1 MAGSKKPTLWL
12 KPVMIFGVLLVLLAS
27 CSMPDVDTGDDGTL
41 QPIPL
46 GAGDAAGAS
55 PSSLGDVGIG
65 DTDDD
70 DAPFTFTLSDGA
82 ATPSDFVPLPLAA
95 GEPLPEDDIARILA
109 RLPALVKEGEDAVD
123 FNLPDE
129 VIPPPLTGETIEAVF
144 PPDEALQPD
153 EIIAGPLEVLR
164 YAPEG
169 EIPIAP
175 FVNVTF
181 NQPMVP
187 LGTLQDLSELDVP
200 VQIEP
205 ALEGT
210 WRWLGTKTLNFQFDS
225 EQIDRLPM
233 ATEYTVTI
241 PAGTTSATGGELV
254 ETVQFNFST
263 PTVTMRRNYPHSS
276 DPQPRDP
283 IFFIAFDQRIDP
295 QSVLETIQVTA
306 DGETVQVRLA
316 TEEEIADRTEIS
328 YYVQNAG
335 ESRWLAFLS
344 DQLLPADTSVSVTIG
359 PETSS
364 AEGPLLTQSSQG
376 YSFHTYAPLEI
387 VDHGC
392 SWWDEVCR
400 PLQPLFIEFNNPI
413 DPAYYEEGML
423 SIEPELPGAVVNI
436 LGNIIE
442 IRGMTQGQTT
452 YKVTVDGDFRDVFGQ
467 TLGEDEQLRYKIDS
481 AEPFLI
487 GPDDIFVTLDPS
499 ATDPASPTGPA
510 LSLYTMNYSR
520 LKVKVFVVEPDDW
533 PEYMAYLRS
542 FYETDKPIDPPGRK
556 VVDKTQR
563 LDIQTDILTEVG
575 IDLSDVIEGEYGHFV
590 VIAEPPQGLF
600 QEDRYWETVHAWVQV
615 TQIGLDA
622 FADHSEM
629 VVWATNMQD
638 GAPLSG
644 VTLTSDAPELEVM
657 TGENGI
663 ANFEYPS
670 TGSSYLVGS
679 QGEDQAL
686 LPRST
691 YYWGGDSWYRSTVYD
706 DLRWYVF
713 DDRQMYK
720 PGEEIRLK
728 GWLRRVGGKQDGD
741 VGLVGDSVSS
751 VNYVLTGPQGNELA
765 TGNANVNP
773 LGGFDFMIT
782 LPENANLGYAQLQLY
797 ALGSQDNLSGTEYY
811 HSLQIQEF
819 RRPEFEVS
827 ARNET
832 TSPYFVGEHAMVAV
846 EAAYFAGG
854 PLPNAE
860 TTWWVTSTPTNYSPP
875 NWPEFSFGFWTPW
888 WYWDADAE
896 GGYSSTITETYT
908 GTTDAAG
915 EHYLRIDFQGSGDKR
930 PQSIMAEA
938 SVMDVNRQAWNQATS
953 LLVHPSDLY
962 VGLRSERYFVERGDP
977 LHIELIVADLDGEAI
992 SGTLIEIRAAR
1003 LEWMYTDGRWQQ
1015 EEVDIQECVLT
1026 SALEPVTCT
1035 FDTTIGGRYQIT
1047 AILTDD
1053 LGRQNMSRITR
1064 WVSGG
1069 QRPPSREV
1077 EQEEVTLIP
1086 DSDSYQPGDVAEILV
1101 QSPFTPAEGLL
1112 TVNRS
1117 GILYTERFLI
1127 DAHAGT
1133 YTLQIPIDAAHIPNL
1148 NIQVDLV
1155 GSAPRLD
1162 DQGNEV
1168 PDAPA
1173 RPAYASGFLNLIIPP
1188 LQRTLE
1194 LEVSPE
1200 VTKLEPGG
1208 DTTIS
1213 VALKDVLGN
1222 PVPGAEIAVVVVDEA
1237 ILALTNYQLSDPI
1250 SVFYRHRY
1258 ADQSSTYGRASI
1270 ILTDPLAL
1278 AEAARS
1284 GEDLVASSAV
1294 EKEAGGVF
1302 DGFVQE
1308 LSAEALP
1315 AAPEEEMMDM
1325 DEARGGGEAQGAAI
1339 TVRSDFN
1346 PLATFAPEVR
1356 TDADGLAVVKIS
1368 LPDNLTRY
1376 RIMVVAVDSDGS
1388 QFGSGE
1394 ANLTARLPL
1403 MVRPSAPRF
1412 LNFGDWFELP
1422 VVLQNQTDDDM
1433 TVDVVVQATNI
1444 ELSDTETNAV
1454 SGQRVSVP
1462 ANDRVEVRFPSVT
1475 ENAGTARFQIA
1486 AVSVNAG
1493 NGAYADAAQVEL
1505 PVYTPAT
1512 TEAFATYGVVDEGAV
1527 VQPVLPPSEVYPQFG
1542 GLEIQTSSTALQAL
1556 TDAVIYLVAY
1566 PYECSEQLSS
1576 RILGVAALRDV
1587 LTAFEAEGL
1596 PSPEDMETRVQL
1608 DIERLQGMQNWDGG
1622 FPYWRRGQDSIP
1634 FNTIHVAHALARAIS
1649 KGFDVPDEMIMNVL
1663 YYLQDIES
1671 HYPWWYSQ
1679 RTRWILSSY
1688 ALYVRDLLDDA
1699 DPVKANGLY
1708 HEAGLEELSLEAIGW
1723 LWQVLLKDPDNA
1735 TELDEIRLYISNR
1748 VVETA
1753 GAANFTTYY
1762 DDQSYLLLNSNRRT
1776 DAVLLDAMIAD
1787 PSINSGQA
1795 SDLIPK
1801 LVNGLLAHRTR
1812 GRWKNTQENVFVL
1825 LALDRYFNTYEAQT
1839 PDFVARIWLGETYAG
1854 EHVYEGYTTERHETQ
1869 IPMSYLVESDETQD
1883 LIISKDGVGRLY
1895 YRLGLKYAPTD
1906 LWLDPLDMGFVVQR
1920 EYEAVDDPEEV
1931 WRDEEGVWH
1940 IKAGARVRVRLT
1952 IVADNRRYHVALV
1965 DPLPAGLEI
1974 VNPALA
1980 VSGSIPQDT
1989 ESSDY
1994 QRGWWWWGTWYEHQ
2008 NMRDERAEA
2017 FASLLWDGVYEYT
2030 YIARATTPGT
2040 FVVPPAKAEEMYSP
2054 EVFGRSA
2061 SDWVIVE

>member
-1 MAGSKKPTLWL
+1 MKTRLVYCGKRLAITL
-12 KPVMIFGVLLVLLAS
+12 VILLAILA
-27 CSMPDVDTGDDGTL
+27 CSAIPEIVSGDDGTL
-41 QPIPL
+41 QPVPL
-46 GAGDAAGAS
+46 GT
-55 PSSLGDVGIG
+55 G
-65 DTDDD
+65 DTSGDSSGVVILSSDS
-70 DAPFTFTLSDGA
+70 DANGEDEHEPFSFTLSDGA
-82 ATPSDFVPLPLAA
+82 ATPVDFVPLPVAV
-95 GEPLPEDDIARILA
+95 GEPLPEEDVQNILA
-109 RLPALVKEGEDAVD
+109 RLPELVAEEDDAVD
-123 FNLPDE
+123 FKLPDE
-129 VIPPPLTGETIEAVF
+129 VIPPPLTGETIEELF
-144 PPDEALQPD
+144 PPDEELQPD
-153 EIIAGPLEVLR
+153 EIVVGPLEVLR
-164 YAPEG
+164 FAPEG

-187 LGTLQDLSELDVP
+187 LGTPQDLFALDVP

-225 EQIDRLPM
+225 DLIDRLPM
-233 ATEYTVTI
+233 ATKYTVTV
-241 PAGTTSATGGELV
+241 PAGTTSATGGVLAEK
-254 ETVQFNFST
+254 VQFTFST
-263 PTVTMRRNYPHSS
+263 PTVTMKRNYPHSS
-276 DPQPRDP
+276 QPQPLDP
-283 IFFIAFDQRIDP
+283 IFFVSFDQRIDP
-295 QSVLETIQVTA
+295 AAVLETIQVNA
-306 DGETVQVRLA
+306 GGEPVQVRLA
-316 TEEEIADRTEIS
+316 TEEEIADRSEIS
-328 YYVQNAG
+328 YYVSAAS
-335 ESRWLAFLS
+335 ESRWLAFFS
-344 DQLLPADTSVSVTIG
+344 DQLLPADTSVSVSIG
-359 PETSS
+359 PGTPS
-364 AEGPLLTQSSQG
+364 AEGLLLTQSSQG

-392 SWWDEVCR
+392 TWWDDVCR

-436 LGNIIE
+436 LGDIIE
-442 IRGMTQGQTT
+442 IRGMTEGQTT
-452 YKVTVDGDFRDVFGQ
+452 YKVTVDGDIRDLFGQ
-467 TLGEDEQLRYKIDS
+467 TLGEDEQLRFKIDS

-499 ATDPASPTGPA
+499 AIDPV

-520 LKVKVFVVEPDDW
+520 LKVKVYAVEPDDW
-533 PEYMAYLRS
+533 PDYMAYLRS
-542 FYETDKPIDPPGRK
+542 FYETDKPINPPGRK
-556 VVDKTQR
+556 VIDKTQR
-563 LDIQTDILTEVG
+563 LEAETDVLTEVG
-575 IDLSDVIEGEYGHFV
+575 IDLSQVIDGDYGHFV
-590 VIAEPPQGLF
+590 IIAEPPSGLF
-600 QEDRYWETVHAWVQV
+600 QVDRYWETVHAWVQV

-629 VVWATNMQD
+629 VVWATALQD
-638 GAPLSG
+638 GAPLGG
-644 VTLTSDAPELEVM
+644 VTITSDAPELDNPESGAI
-657 TGENGI
+657 TGEDGI
-663 ANFEYPS
+663 ARFEYPPS
-670 TGSSYLVGS
+670 GSSYLVGS
-679 QGEDQAL
+679 LGDDQAL

-691 YYWGGDSWYRSTVYD
+691 YYWGGDSWYRRTVYD

-720 PGEEIRLK
+720 PGEEIHLK
-728 GWLRRVGGKQDGD
+728 GWLRRIGGAEDGD
-741 VGLVGDSVSS
+741 VGLVGDSVTS
-751 VNYVLTGPQGNELA
+751 VNYVLTGPQGNELVN
-765 TGNANVNP
+765 GNAEVNP
-773 LGGFDFMIT
+773 LGGFDFMIQ
-782 LPENANLGYAQLQLY
+782 LPDNTNLGYAQLHLY
-797 ALGSQDNLSGTEYY
+797 ALGSLDNLTGTEYY

-819 RRPEFEVS
+819 RRPEFEVT

-832 TSPYFVGEHAMVAV
+832 TGPYFVGQHAMVAV
-846 EAAYFAGG
+846 EADYFAGG

-860 TTWWVTSTPTNYSPP
+860 TTWWVTSTPTNYAPP

-888 WYWDADAE
+888 WYWEAVD
-896 GGYSSTITETYT
+896 GHSSSVSETFN
-908 GTTDAAG
+908 GFTDAAG
-915 EHYLRIDFQGSGDKR
+915 EHYLRIDFQGTGDQR
-930 PQSIMAEA
+930 PHSVMAE
-938 SVMDVNRQAWNQATS
+938 SLVMDVNRQAWNSSTS

-962 VGLRSERYFVERGDP
+962 VGLRSERYFVERGEP
-977 LHIELIVADLDGEAI
+977 LNIDLIVVDLGGEVV
-992 SGTLIEIRAAR
+992 SGTPIEVTAAR
-1003 LEWMYTDGRWQQ
+1003 LEWIYRDGRWGQAA
-1015 EEVDIQECVLT
+1015 VDIQECDLT
-1026 SALEPVTCT
+1026 SALEPVACT

-1047 AILTDD
+1047 AIVTDD

-1077 EQEEVTLIP
+1077 EQEEATLIP

-1101 QSPFTPAEGLL
+1101 QAPFSPAEGLL

-1127 DAHAGT
+1127 EDGT
-1133 YTLQIPIDAAHIPNL
+1133 YTLHIPIEEAHIPNL

-1162 DQGNEV
+1162 DLGEPV

-1173 RPAYASGFLNLIIPP
+1173 RPAYATGYLNLPIPP
-1188 LQRTLE
+1188 LSRTLA
-1194 LEVSPE
+1194 LDVAPE
-1200 VTKLEPGG
+1200 VTALEPGG
-1208 DTTIS
+1208 ETTVS
-1213 VALKDVLGN
+1213 VVLKDAAGQ
-1222 PVPGAEIAVVVVDEA
+1222 PVSGAEVAVVVVDEA
-1237 ILALTNYQLSDPI
+1237 ILALTNYQLSNPI
-1250 SVFYRHRY
+1250 SVFYSNRY
-1258 ADQSSTYGRASI
+1258 ADQSNTYGRASI
-1270 ILTDPLAL
+1270 ILVDPLAL
-1278 AEAARS
+1278 AETARS
-1284 GEDLVASSAV
+1284 GEELVASDAV
-1294 EKEAGGVF
+1294 EKEAGAVF
-1302 DGFVQE
+1302 EGAVEE
-1308 LSAEALP
+1308 LSMEAP

-1325 DEARGGGEAQGAAI
+1325 DEARGGGEAAGAAI

-1346 PLATFAPEVR
+1346 PLATFAPEVQ
-1356 TDADGLAVVKIS
+1356 TDADGQAVVKIS

-1376 RIMVVAVDSDGS
+1376 RVMVVAVDSDGA
-1388 QFGSGE
+1388 QFGTGE

-1412 LNFGDWFELP
+1412 LNFRDSFELP

-1444 ELSDTETNAV
+1444 ELADTETAEA
-1454 SGQRVSVP
+1454 SGQQVTVP
-1462 ANDRVEVRFPSVT
+1462 ANDRIEVRFPSAT

-1486 AVSVNAG
+1486 AVSG
-1493 NGAYADAAQVEL
+1493 DYADAAQVEL

-1512 TEAFATYGVVDEGAV
+1512 TEAFATYGVVDQGTIA
-1527 VQPVLPPSEVYPQFG
+1527 QPVLPPSDVYPQFG

-1587 LTAFEAEGL
+1587 LTAFEADGL
-1596 PSPEDMETRVQL
+1596 PSPEDMQTRVGL
-1608 DIERLQGMQNWDGG
+1608 DIERLSGMQNWDGG

-1649 KGFDVPDEMIMNVL
+1649 KGFDVPDQMISNVL
-1663 YYLQDIES
+1663 YYLQDIEN

-1688 ALYVRDLLDDA
+1688 ALYVRDLLDDP

-1708 HEAGLEELSLEAIGW
+1708 QEAGLEGLSLEAIGW
-1723 LWQVLLKDPDNA
+1723 LWQVLLRDTDNA
-1735 TELDEIRLYISNR
+1735 SELDEIRLYISNR

-1753 GAANFTTYY
+1753 GAANFITYY
-1762 DDQSYLLLNSNRRT
+1762 DDQSYLLLSSNRRT

-1787 PSINSGQA
+1787 DPD

-1801 LVNGLLAHRTR
+1801 LVNGLLAHRKR
-1812 GRWKNTQENVFVL
+1812 GHWKNTQENVFVL

-1839 PDFVARIWLGETYAG
+1839 PVFVARIWLGETYTG
-1854 EHVYEGYTTERHETQ
+1854 EHTYQGYTTERHETQ
-1869 IPMSYLVESDETQD
+1869 IPMSYLVESDETQN
-1883 LIISKDGVGRLY
+1883 LILSKDGVGRLY
-1895 YRLGLKYAPTD
+1895 YRLGLKYAPID

-1920 EYEAVDDPEEV
+1920 EYEAIDDPEDV
-1931 WRDEEGVWH
+1931 WRDEDGVWH
-1940 IKAGARVRVRLT
+1940 IKAGARVRVRIT
-1952 IVADNRRYHVALV
+1952 MVADNRRYHVALV

-1980 VSGSIPQDT
+1980 VSGSIPQDP

-1994 QRGWWWWGTWYEHQ
+1994 SRGWWWWGTWYEHQ

-2017 FASLLWDGVYEYT
+2017 FATLLWDGVYEYT